1 MRSQVRVFF
10 IIFSPF
16 KGIKT
21 QNNQLNS
28 FATILPTRMLARL
41 MSKLLATD
49 LTQLQQ
55 KLHGNIKQARKK
67 LPTVLNVNNFFSRP
81 C

>member
-1 MRSQVRVFF
+1 
-10 IIFSPF
+10 
-16 KGIKT
+16 
-21 QNNQLNS
+21 
-28 FATILPTRMLARL
+28 

-55 KLHGNIKQARKK
+55 KLQGNIKQARKK